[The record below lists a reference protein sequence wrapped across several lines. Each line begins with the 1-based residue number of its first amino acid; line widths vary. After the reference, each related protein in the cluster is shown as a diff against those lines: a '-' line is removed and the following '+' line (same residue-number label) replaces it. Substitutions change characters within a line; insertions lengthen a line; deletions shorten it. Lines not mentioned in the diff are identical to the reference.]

1 MDQIQIIYDKQK
13 KYNIVRSYYIYRDFV
28 ENGSYNYSLELSLCE
43 NVEDSSRDSFDI
55 VFHDI
60 TDFKINDIDNMFRI
74 VLDIEDITN
83 YQNEFVK
90 FLVKEIEYEMFS
102 FGCVSIEIL

>member
-1 MDQIQIIYDKQK
+1 MNQIQIIYDKQK

-28 ENGSYNYSLELSLCE
+28 ENGSYNYSLKLSLCE